1 MSGLSGER
9 RWVAGMVALLAVLAG
24 CRPKGQEMVRPTP
37 APATGFDT
45 AVDSGQPSDQALRDY
60 VGRLQFDT
68 DYEAGD
74 MQRLAIG
81 RYPDLHYGPLA
92 AIQPEIGNHTLSE
105 DDLHHGRIIAR
116 IVNYSD
122 EPYPK
127 LGLAPHS
134 VTYWWAQLGADRTKD
149 RSVMIAADSTGHI
162 LTRTGM
168 PLRYDG
174 YNHAPVYRKR
184 AVARW
189 IWQED
194 DEQGWTSCGNSCCK
208 N

>member
-1 MSGLSGER
+1 MSGLLG
-9 RWVAGMVALLAVLAG
+9 AGMVALLAVLVG
-24 CRPKGQEMVRPTP
+24 CRQKGPEAVRPTP
-37 APATGFDT
+37 APAPGFG
-45 AVDSGQPSDQALRDY
+45 AVLDSALPTDQALRDY

-122 EPYPK
+122 ELYPK
-127 LGLAPHS
+127 IGLAPHG

-149 RSVMIAADSTGHI
+149 RYAMIDTDSAGHI
-162 LTRTGM
+162 VNVVRGA
-168 PLRYDG
+168 LRYDG
-174 YNHAPVYRKR
+174 YNHAPVYRIR
-184 AVARW
+184 ASARW
-189 IWQED
+189 LWQED
-194 DEQGWTSCGNSCCK
+194 DEQGWSSCGNSCCK